1 MLKRTCFLWACL
13 LLALTAMGCAARSP
27 IAVWQDRLSHYLAQ
41 QGNGDPSVLRD
52 LVDLRSR
59 RSPRPARIVF
69 GELDVPGPGVP
80 PFVSWRD
87 VNGVLLGQQK
97 VGSSD
102 WCFFLVATVKR
113 QTGSI
118 GECEDVR
125 LVGFTIDQGK
135 LHWQVSKKQPE
146 AVARYVSGSPDTA
159 AGTSLNQPGHTAFPR
174 PADAYQLA
182 FAGPVV
188 TAREERSGAEWRL
201 RLPDPQDF
209 PLHATRTPARGC
221 ATRPSADP
229 TLLRASNGPF
239 AN

>member
-1 MLKRTCFLWACL
+1 VYRAIHGRQRRDTCTIEFGSDEKLLKRTFLIFGL
-13 LLALTAMGCAARSP
+13 SLLAFTAMGCAARSP
-27 IAVWQDRLSHYLAQ
+27 IAVWQDRLSHYIAQ

-80 PFVSWRD
+80 PFVTWRD

-97 VGSSD
+97 VGSHD

-113 QTGSI
+113 QPGSI
-118 GECEDVR
+118 GKCEDVR
-125 LVGFTIDQGK
+125 LVGFTVDEGR
-135 LHWQVSKKQPE
+135 LHWQVAEKQPG
-146 AVARYVSGSPDTA
+146 AVARYLSGSPDTT
-159 AGTSLNQPGHTAFPR
+159 AGTSLSQPGHAIFPR
-174 PADAYQLA
+174 PTDAYQLA

-201 RLPDPQDF
+201 RLPDP
-209 PLHATRTPARGC
+209 
-221 ATRPSADP
+221 
-229 TLLRASNGPF
+229 
-239 AN
+239 